1 MPMMVDFVSRQRQ
14 LALNI
19 FKSKYQR
26 MRMDLVHGSLPLSL
40 RVGRQ
45 RILKSTKSS
54 TFD

>member
-1 MPMMVDFVSRQRQ
+1 MMADFVSRQRR

-26 MRMDLVHGSLPLSL
+26 MRMDLVRVSIPISL
-40 RVGRQ
+40 RVGWQ

-54 TFD
+54 TFN